1 MRRNVESKGVYRQE
15 VNVLIDAATEKTWG
29 GYAREAGHKRE
40 NVGEVKND
48 IRGEETVEAL
58 AAENQKLRREQNMLR
73 LLCET
78 SNSAFIYYNY
88 QEDRVETVA
97 NWDHFFDFTVAQIG
111 DLAKLYERVEDQYVI
126 PLKEGFFIEKQNRDR
141 QTFEIKLKESGLCV
155 EVEVNIVYDEQKRPT
170 DKIIRFKDITRMMAQ
185 KDELTYMAYY
195 DILTGLYNRNY
206 FIRLLGEFLRRAE
219 TENCKVAVMFLDIDD
234 FRRVNDGIGIIAG
247 DDLVQLFGQ
256 YLTNLMNSNVIISHF
271 STDIYCIGIYDPC
284 GARSVETIYQVIRD
298 RLRQPFR
305 MTDGQEVNMTVSVG
319 VAEYPES
326 ATRTLEL
333 VNCAEI
339 VMFKAKSRGKDAIQ
353 YFNSAILEDFLQTV
367 TIQNKLKEVV
377 FEQNFTM
384 FFQPQCYAA
393 SGRLRGVEALI
404 RWKDDQGD
412 MISPAVFIPIAE
424 KNGAIVPIGN
434 WVIEKSVQIFAKW
447 REKYAYPLVL
457 SLNISAVQCKQNDFI
472 DSILLILE
480 QYGVPPEEIELEIT
494 ETILVDDFEE
504 TKKRLSDLRKAGIRI
519 SLDDFGT
526 GFSSLSY
533 LKGLPIDTLKIDKSF
548 VDTLLTD
555 VNTKIITESI
565 IYMVKRLG
573 YETVAEG
580 VETKEQFS
588 YLQELSCDMIQGY
601 YTGRPM
607 PEEGIE
613 NLLKELTKKV

>member
-1 MRRNVESKGVYRQE
+1 M
-15 VNVLIDAATEKTWG
+15 
-29 GYAREAGHKRE
+29 
-40 NVGEVKND
+40 GELKND
-48 IRGEETVEAL
+48 RRGEKAFEAL
-58 AAENQKLRREQNMLR
+58 TVENQKLRSERNMLR
-73 LLCET
+73 LICET

-88 QEDRVETVA
+88 QENKIRTLA
-97 NWDHFFDFTVAQIG
+97 GWDHYFDFSVTKVD
-111 DLAKLYERVEDQYVI
+111 DLVKIYDKVEEQYVI
-126 PLKEGFFIEKQNRDR
+126 PLKEGLFLER
-141 QTFEIKLKESGLCV
+141 QKGERQVFEVKLKDSGLCV
-155 EVEVNIVYDEQKRPT
+155 EVEVNIIYDEQKNPT

-206 FIRLLGEFLRRAE
+206 FVRLLGEFLRRAE
-219 TENCKVAVMFLDIDD
+219 AENRRVAVMFLDIDD

-284 GARSVETIYQVIRD
+284 GARSVETIYQVIRE
-298 RLRQPFR
+298 RLHKPFR
-305 MTDGQEVNMTVSVG
+305 MTDGQEIRMTVSVG

-326 ATRTLEL
+326 AGGTLEL
-333 VNCAEI
+333 INCAEI
-339 VMFKAKSRGKDAIQ
+339 VMFKAKSQGKDAIQ
-353 YFNSAILEDFLQTV
+353 YYDSAILEDFLQTV

-377 FEQNFTM
+377 FEQNFSM
-384 FFQPQCYAA
+384 YFQPQCYAA
-393 SGRLRGVEALI
+393 DGKLRGVEALI
-404 RWKDDQGD
+404 RWKDEQGD
-412 MISPAVFIPIAE
+412 MISPSVFIPIAE

-434 WVIEKSVQIFAKW
+434 WVIEKSVQTYAGW
-447 REKYAYPLVL
+447 RDRYAYPLVL
-457 SLNISAVQCKQNDFI
+457 SLNISAVQCKQDDFI
-472 DSILLILE
+472 ESILLILDR
-480 QYGVPPEEIELEIT
+480 YHVSPEKIELEIT
-494 ETILVDDFEE
+494 ETILVEDFEE
-504 TKKRLSDLRKAGIRI
+504 TKKRLSKLRKTGIRI

-580 VETKEQFS
+580 VETEEQFA
-588 YLQELSCDMIQGY
+588 YLRELSCDMIQGY
-601 YTGRPM
+601 YTGKPM
-607 PEEGIE
+607 PAEGVE
-613 NLLKELTKKV
+613 AMLQELTEKDR

>member
-1 MRRNVESKGVYRQE
+1 M
-15 VNVLIDAATEKTWG
+15 
-29 GYAREAGHKRE
+29 
-40 NVGEVKND
+40 GEVKSD
-48 IRGEETVEAL
+48 RRGEEAWKAL
-58 AAENQKLRREQNMLR
+58 AAENQELRREGKMLR

-88 QEDRVETVA
+88 QNDRVETLA
-97 NWDHFFDFTVAQIG
+97 NWDYFFDFPVTKIG
-111 DLAKLYERVEDQYVI
+111 DLEKLYSQVEEQNVI
-126 PLKEGFFIEKQNRDR
+126 PLKEGLFIEKQHRDR
-141 QTFEIKLKESGLCV
+141 QTFEIKLKERGLCV
-155 EVEVNIVYDEQKRPT
+155 EIEVNIVYDEQNRPT

-206 FIRLLGEFLRRAE
+206 FVRLLGEFLRRAE

-284 GARSVETIYQVIRD
+284 GARSVETIYQVIRE
-298 RLRQPFR
+298 RLKQPFK

-326 ATRTLEL
+326 AAGTLEL
-333 VNCAEI
+333 INCAEI

-353 YFNSAILEDFLQTV
+353 YFNSTILDDFLQTV
-367 TIQNKLKEVV
+367 TIQTKLKEVV
-377 FEQNFTM
+377 FEQNFMM

-393 SGRLRGVEALI
+393 DGKLRGVEALI

-434 WVIEKSVQIFAKW
+434 WVVEKSVQIFADW
-447 REKYAYPLVL
+447 RKKYAYPLIL
-457 SLNISAVQCKQNDFI
+457 SLNISAVQCKQDSFI
-472 DSILLILE
+472 DSVLHILE
-480 QYGVPPEEIELEIT
+480 RYGVSTQEIELEIT
-494 ETILVDDFEE
+494 ETILVEDFEE
-504 TKKRLSDLRKAGIRI
+504 TKKRLSDLRKTGIRI

-555 VNTKIITESI
+555 MNTKIITESI

-573 YETVAEG
+573 YETIAEG
-580 VETKEQFS
+580 VETEEQFA
-588 YLQELSCDMIQGY
+588 YLRELSCDMIQGY

-607 PEEGIE
+607 PAEDVEK
-613 NLLKELTKKV
+613 LLTELTEKG

>member
-1 MRRNVESKGVYRQE
+1 MR
-15 VNVLIDAATEKTWG
+15 G
-29 GYAREAGHKRE
+29 GYAGKTGHRTN

-48 IRGEETVEAL
+48 RRGDETWEVL
-58 AAENQKLRREQNMLR
+58 VAENRELRREGKMLR

-88 QEDRVETVA
+88 QDDRVETIA
-97 NWDHFFDFTVAQIG
+97 NWNHFFDFQVAHISEL
-111 DLAKLYERVEDQYVI
+111 DKLYERVEEQYVI
-126 PLKEGFFIEKQNRDR
+126 PLKEGLFIEKQNRER
-141 QTFEIKLKESGLCV
+141 QTFEIKLKERGLCV
-155 EVEVNIVYDEQKRPT
+155 EVEVNIVYDEQGRPT

-206 FIRLLGEFLRRAE
+206 FVRLLGEFLRRAE

-256 YLTNLMNSNVIISHF
+256 YLTNLMSSNVIISHF

-284 GARSVETIYQVIRD
+284 GARSVETIYQVIRE
-298 RLRQPFR
+298 RLKQPFR
-305 MTDGQEVNMTVSVG
+305 MTDGQEISMTVSVG

-326 ATRTLEL
+326 ATGTLEL
-333 VNCAEI
+333 INCAEI
-339 VMFKAKSRGKDAIQ
+339 VMFKAKSQGKDAIQ
-353 YFNSAILEDFLQTV
+353 YFDSMILEDFLQTV

-384 FFQPQCYAA
+384 FFQPQCYAED
-393 SGRLRGVEALI
+393 GKLRGVEALI
-404 RWKDDQGD
+404 RWKDEQGD

-434 WVIEKSVQIFAKW
+434 WVIEKSVQIFATW
-447 REKYAYPLVL
+447 REKYDYPLVL
-457 SLNISAVQCKQNDFI
+457 SLNISAVQCKQDCFI
-472 DSILLILE
+472 NNVLQILKKYSVSP
-480 QYGVPPEEIELEIT
+480 QEIELEIT
-494 ETILVDDFEE
+494 ETILVEDFEE
-504 TKKRLSDLRKAGIRI
+504 TKKRLGDLRKTGIRI

-555 VNTKIITESI
+555 MNTKIITESI

-573 YETVAEG
+573 YETIAEG
-580 VETKEQFS
+580 VETEEQFT
-588 YLQELSCDMIQGY
+588 YLRELSCDMIQGY

-607 PEEGIE
+607 PAEGVE
-613 NLLKELTKKV
+613 KLLQELTEKG